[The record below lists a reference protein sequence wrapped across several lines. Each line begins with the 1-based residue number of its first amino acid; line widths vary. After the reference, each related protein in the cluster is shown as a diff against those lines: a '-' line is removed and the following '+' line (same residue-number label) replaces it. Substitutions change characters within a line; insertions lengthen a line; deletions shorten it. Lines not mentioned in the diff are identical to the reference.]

1 MLRLIGG
8 VLFTYFL
15 SRGLQRL
22 GLRHP
27 PVWKLVASHL
37 MSFAILALAVFA
49 LRQPLGIYNGGQ
61 LLPYVFGQLV
71 WLLLDLYRA
80 QVAFWKPPV
89 AVTEASPTTR
99 EASSR

>member
-1 MLRLIGG
+1 L
-8 VLFTYFL
+8 LFTYFL

-22 GLRHP
+22 GLRNP
-27 PVWKLVASHL
+27 PVWKLIASHVL
-37 MSFAILALAVFA
+37 SFAILALIVFS
-49 LRQPLGIYNGGQ
+49 LRYPLGIYNSNQ

-71 WLLLDLYRA
+71 WLLLDFYRA